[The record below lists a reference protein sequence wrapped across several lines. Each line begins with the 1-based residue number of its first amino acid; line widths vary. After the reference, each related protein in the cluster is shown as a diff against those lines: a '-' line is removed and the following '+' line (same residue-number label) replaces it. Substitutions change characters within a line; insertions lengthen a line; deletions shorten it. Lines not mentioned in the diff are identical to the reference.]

1 LKNDFP
7 QKAKFLHIT
16 QILGFQEIHSRQLMK
31 QALLIFL
38 FALASTTLF
47 SQDLNRKE
55 VRLARIESPPKI
67 DGKLD
72 DAAWRTLEPL
82 RDFVM
87 FQPGNGLVERAAQ
100 RTEIFIG
107 YDDEAVYIGAMMYD
121 ASPDSILTQLTQRDD
136 LNGNT
141 DWVGFFINP
150 FNDGLNDFNF
160 WVTAAGV
167 QIDGRTTS
175 EGDDLGWDVVWSS
188 QTQINDS
195 GWVAE
200 LKIPYRCLRFPKTRN
215 STWGFNSIRSI
226 RRYREEYSW
235 SFLDR
240 NINNLEVQAG
250 QLTGI
255 QDIKAPIRLS
265 IMPNLTGNA
274 SFYKGELES
283 SSFNAGADIKYG
295 ITESFTLDVT
305 LLPDFSQVAFDN
317 QVLNLGPFE
326 NRFDENRQFFT
337 EGVEL
342 FNKRDLFYSRRIGGA
357 PTNIT
362 GANADS
368 LDNVNLE
375 FTRMLNATKISGRTG
390 GNLGIGV
397 LNAVTAN
404 NFIQARDPETDE
416 EVSILTEPMTNFNIV
431 SFEQRFRRNSSISL
445 INTNVL
451 RDGQFRDAN
460 VTSLMLD
467 LADRSN
473 QWRLF
478 YQFANSNIFENDTR
492 IGGFRSLAILGE
504 EAGKFRFELGQSIIS
519 DTYDQNDLGFQ
530 TRNNRFN
537 HWANFRYGNIQPE
550 GAFNRYRF
558 ELTGTYRMLY
568 DPREFEESS
577 LRFEAFG
584 LLRSFNAFGYQN
596 EWAYLDRNDFYEP
609 RYWGQKFIRPSSF
622 WQEAWL
628 STDYRKVFA
637 LDARIGHW
645 FWSDYQTQG
654 YYFRI
659 APRVRVN
666 DHLMLI
672 LDFRPNWEE
681 NDIGWVN
688 NLNGTADS
696 IVMGRRDIRE
706 FSTSMEARYVF
717 TPYASLTVNF
727 RHYWSNVRY
736 NDYWLLQE
744 DGLLQE
750 FRTYPEDHNIN
761 FNTLNIDVRFSWWFA
776 PGSEMVLLYRNTLA
790 SDGGPMDENYI
801 YNLNESLRTPQHH
814 MFSLR
819 IVYFLDYNDVVR
831 KFNHDK
837 SKQYSQA
844 LWQGRS
850 TARY

>member
-1 LKNDFP
+1 ML
-7 QKAKFLHIT
+7 QKAFFVI
-16 QILGFQEIHSRQLMK
+16 
-31 QALLIFL
+31 
-38 FALASTTLF
+38 LF
-47 SQDLNRKE
+47 SSCFAFIQAQNLERKE
-55 VRLARIESPPKI
+55 VEIKRISTSPKI

-72 DAAWRTLEPL
+72 DDAWQNLIPL

-87 FQPGNGLVERAAQ
+87 FQPGNGQPERPAQ
-100 RTEIFIG
+100 KTEVFIG
-107 YDDEAVYIGAMMYD
+107 YDNEAVYIGAMMYD
-121 ASPDSILTQLTQRDD
+121 SAPDSILTQLTRRDD

-160 WVTAAGV
+160 WITAAGV

-188 QTQINDS
+188 QVNINDS

-200 LKIPYRCLRFPKTRN
+200 LKIPYRCLRFPKTNN

-226 RRYREEYSW
+226 RRFREEYSW

-250 QLTGI
+250 HLNGVH
-255 QDIKAPIRLS
+255 DIKSPVRLS
-265 IMPNLTGNA
+265 IMPNLTGSA
-274 SFYKGELES
+274 SFHKGELES

-295 ITESFTLDVT
+295 LTESFTLDVT

-317 QVLNLGPFE
+317 QILNLGPFE

-357 PTNIT
+357 PRNIT

-390 GNLGIGV
+390 SNLGIGV

-404 NFIQARDPETDE
+404 NFITARDADSGE
-416 EVSILTEPMTNFNIV
+416 EVSILTEPLTNFNIL
-431 SFEQRFRRNSSISL
+431 SFEQRFRKNSSVSL

-460 VTSLMLD
+460 VTSLMVN
-467 LADRSN
+467 LADKAN
-473 QWRLF
+473 KWRLE
-478 YQFANSNIFENDTR
+478 YQLANSNIFENDQR
-492 IGGFRSLAILGE
+492 EGGFKSLTVLRE
-504 EAGKFRFELGQSIIS
+504 EAGKLRFEVGQNIIS

-537 HWANFRYGNIQPE
+537 HWANVQYANIQPV

-568 DPREFEESS
+568 APREYEETSI
-577 LRFEAFG
+577 RFESFG
-584 LLRSFNAFGYQN
+584 LLRTFDAFGYQN
-596 EWAYLDRNDFYEP
+596 EWAYLDRNDYFEP
-609 RYWGQKFIRPSSF
+609 RFWGKKFVRPSSF
-622 WQEAWL
+622 WQEAWF
-628 STDYRKVFA
+628 SSDYRKVFA
-637 LDARIGHW
+637 LDANVGHW
-645 FWSDYQTQG
+645 FWSDYETQG

-659 APRVRVN
+659 SPRVRVN
-666 DHLMLI
+666 DHLMLFMN
-672 LDFRPNWEE
+672 FRPNWEK

-688 NLNGTADS
+688 QLDGSGDS

-706 FSTSMEARYVF
+706 FTASLEGRYVF
-717 TPYASLTVNF
+717 TPNASLTVNF

-744 DGLLQE
+744 SGRLEE
-750 FRTYPEDHNIN
+750 FTTYDVDHNIN

-790 SDGGPMDENYI
+790 NNGGEMDENYI

-814 MFSLR
+814 TFSLR
-819 IVYFLDYNDVVR
+819 IVYFLDYNDVAR
-831 KFNHDK
+831 KFRHDK
-837 SKQYSQA
+837 GKQYSQA
-844 LWQGRS
+844 LWQRGS
-850 TARY
+850 AKRY

>member
-1 LKNDFP
+1 M
-7 QKAKFLHIT
+7 T
-16 QILGFQEIHSRQLMK
+16 TSV
-31 QALLIFL
+31 
-38 FALASTTLF
+38 FA
-47 SQDLNRKE
+47 QDLSRKE
-55 VRLARIESPPKI
+55 VDLERISNPPKI
-67 DGKLD
+67 DGRLD
-72 DAAWRTLEPL
+72 DAAWRSLTPL
-82 RDFVM
+82 QDFVM
-87 FQPGNGLVERAAQ
+87 FKPGNGHKERSNN

-107 YDDEAVYIGAMMYD
+107 YDDDAVYIGAMMYD
-121 ASPDSILTQLTQRDD
+121 SAPDSILTQLTRRDER
-136 LNGNT
+136 NGNV
-141 DWVGFFINP
+141 DWIGFFINP

-175 EGDDLGWDVVWSS
+175 EGDDLGWNVVWSS
-188 QTQINDS
+188 HTNINDS

-200 LKIPYRCLRFPKTRN
+200 LKIPYRCLRFPKTDK

-250 QLTGI
+250 HLNGVH
-255 QDIKAPIRLS
+255 DIKSPVRLS
-265 IMPNLTGNA
+265 IMPNVTA
-274 SFYKGELES
+274 SASVYKGDLES

-295 ITESFTLDVT
+295 ITESFTLDLT

-326 NRFDENRQFFT
+326 NRFDENRQFFA

-357 PTNIT
+357 PKNIT

-375 FTRMLNATKISGRTG
+375 FTRMLNATKVSGRTG

-404 NFIQARDPETDE
+404 NFINGRDPETGQ
-416 EVSILTEPMTNFNIV
+416 EVSILTEPLTNFNIL

-451 RDGQFRDAN
+451 RDGPSRDAN

-467 LADRSN
+467 LADKSN
-473 QWRLF
+473 KWSLF
-478 YQFANSNIFENDTR
+478 YQIANSNIFNDNTR
-492 IGGFRSLAILGE
+492 VSGFKSLAVLGE
-504 EAGKFRFELGQSIIS
+504 ESGKLRFEVGQAIES
-519 DTYDQNDLGFQ
+519 DTYDQSDLGFQ
-530 TRNNRFN
+530 RRNNRFN
-537 HWANFRYGNIQPE
+537 HWGNIRYGNIQPE

-558 ELTGTYRMLY
+558 ELSGSYRMLY
-568 DPREFEESS
+568 APRVYEEFS
-577 LRFEAFG
+577 LNMETFAV
-584 LLRSFNAFGYQN
+584 LRSFNAFGYQN
-596 EWAYLDRNDFYEP
+596 KINPVDRYDYYEP
-609 RYWGQKFIRPSSF
+609 RFWGKKFRRPSSF
-622 WQEAWL
+622 WQEAWV
-628 STDYRKVFA
+628 SSDYRKVFA
-637 LDARIGHW
+637 IDGRFGHW
-645 FWSDYQTQG
+645 LWSDYGTQG
-654 YYFRI
+654 YSLRV

-672 LDFRPNWEE
+672 MNIRPRWEV
-681 NDIGWVN
+681 NDIGWVSQ
-688 NLNGTADS
+688 LDSQGDS
-696 IVMGRRDIRE
+696 IVMGRRNIRE
-706 FSTSMEARYVF
+706 FTTSLEGRYVF
-717 TPYASLTVNF
+717 TPNASLTVNF

-744 DGLLQE
+744 NGGLEE
-750 FRTYPEDHNIN
+750 FPTYTTDHSIN

-790 SDGGPMDENYI
+790 NNGGQMDENYI

-814 MFSLR
+814 TFSLR
-819 IVYFLDYNDVVR
+819 IVYFLDYNDVAH
-831 KFNHDK
+831 KFKHDK
-837 SKQYSQA
+837 GKQYSQT
-844 LWQGRS
+844 LWNRGGSERD
-850 TARY
+850 RY